1 MNYIIIWSEGP
12 SLFSQ
17 IRILVLKQ
25 MLPERVWRWFV
36 LNLKQIIC
44 IWMNALNRK
53 FTQFRLMPHKLL
65 SWYSGHELF
74 IESLKKK
81 CDGSLAR
88 QELFLLQI
96 YENKHLSITTQ
107 NCLYSCRPVLTGK
120 SCWVGSL
127 TCWEKGLS
135 KKWNYYR
142 VFLNFFLKRKN
153 ARFDEFRVA
162 TDLWNPQ

>member
-1 MNYIIIWSEGP
+1 M
-12 SLFSQ
+12 
-17 IRILVLKQ
+17 
-25 MLPERVWRWFV
+25 
-36 LNLKQIIC
+36 NLKRRPFVVQSDTYTCIEANAAGKSIAMICSNKIIC
-44 IWMNALNRK
+44 IWMNALHRK

-65 SWYSGHELF
+65 SWYSGYELF

-81 CDGSLAR
+81 CVGSLAR

-107 NCLYSCRPVLTGK
+107 NCLYSCWPVLAGN

-135 KKWNYYR
+135 KKWNYYWI
-142 VFLNFFLKRKN
+142 FLSFFLKRKN

-162 TDLWNPQ
+162 TDL